1 MALRKPIVVVD
12 GLLQQLQSGDTLDA
26 VVSEVDV
33 VEMTNNEASAI
44 VIGTPVYV
52 ESAGNVEKAQ
62 ADASGTVEVLGLV
75 RAVSIAASESG
86 EIITDGILIATTGQ
100 WDTVTGDSGGL
111 TAGTVYYLDPDTAGM
126 LTTTAPTTGGDYVV
140 RIGKA
145 LSTTDLE
152 ITITQPIL
160 L

>member
-1 MALRKPIVVVD
+1 MAVRKPIVIVD
-12 GLLQQLQSGDTLDA
+12 GYLQQIQSGDTLDA

-33 VEMTNNEASAI
+33 VELTNNEVGAI

-52 ESAGNVEKAQ
+52 AGAGIVEKAQ
-62 ADASGTVEVLGLV
+62 ADAFGTVEVLGLV
-75 RAVSIAASESG
+75 RATSIGASSSG
-86 EIITDGILIATTGQ
+86 EIITDGILTATTGE

-111 TAGTVYYLDPDTAGM
+111 TAGTIYYLDPDTAGM

-145 LSTTDLE
+145 LSTTELE